1 MRVKVRSVSLIGL
14 IVMLVVSLCF
24 AVGAFMTVSAD
35 GDAGIRDVSDANTEL
50 AAVQTKY
57 SSAVTVSYGN
67 AFTGKYGMQ
76 AFAGLSGAAWIIGDP
91 SDFVDVGAGSHPI
104 GSNASEGRSEL
115 VMTLSVNSS
124 EAASAYLFLYME
136 TAVVN
141 EPLEMT
147 LNGGEPQTV
156 SLYGDAYGAN
166 FGKAYP
172 VRPHAI
178 PVTLN
183 VGVNT
188 IVLKTGTNYTGWYHS
203 FAFAPTAD
211 LIQAPVGTDTF
222 IYGISSWKEFGGD
235 MTVNADSIGLNAFD
249 DAANYGKTGYALY
262 HIYAK
267 EAGTYTLGMQ
277 AQAGADLANRVKLT
291 LNDTVLQFD
300 GKDYYSFSLAAWGTL
315 TWNYIDI
322 PLQEGLNTLKIEN
335 SLARVNADKTEEVA
349 EGTEN
354 SVLVSNWWMH
364 SLSLEKR
371 QDYYLKVDTSEAVTS
386 YNPKREVSADGIK
399 VSVYEGNDLLK
410 ELTDAECLVSVSG
423 DTVTVSYT
431 GSEYADVQNAS
442 YNVSR
447 TNEGLPSEGKEVM
460 FDGENSTGKL
470 SYYMYAAIKGEGT
483 GVCEGRL
490 FWVMDAQPAGDG
502 YIFGSGGVG
511 TAENRQMTLTLQIT
525 NEGQAGKYLLR
536 SYVNSNNYEQNAIQI
551 KINDGE
557 YVSVNMNGPK
567 QGEDL
572 LPFVYALDLKEGA
585 NTVELKL
592 CDQYSAWF
600 ETFEIAPI
608 VYEDKAAYAVH
619 DASREGA
626 GCFDTATGIF
636 VGNIYDRSLTYYISA
651 DKQGK
656 YELGFKVAAVAGRTL
671 KVSVDGNEPV
681 SLTTTGTDT
690 VATVQELTAGDHTV
704 KVIFEGEAGN
714 IDFSGM
720 TKTYCRAVESMR
732 LDTSEM
738 KLTLDF
744 GNNPN
749 FAKLKVYV
757 LYEGDDSETL
767 IESGYAIDTGNF
779 TAEEA
784 GEYTITVYMTADP
797 DVKETFTITVKAAL
811 SVTGIKADATALGEV
826 ENGTDPDIS
835 KVVVMLVYNDGTE
848 IRAMTGDYTITAP
861 EGFDN
866 KKAGEYTFTVKYAK
880 DASITAQFKVVVKAA
895 SDGATGGETE
905 APEGVNPLAWI
916 IPVVAAV
923 VIGGA
928 IAAVIIVKKKKNK

>member
-1 MRVKVRSVSLIGL
+1 MSN
-14 IVMLVVSLCF
+14 
-24 AVGAFMTVSAD
+24 GAKRIS
-35 GDAGIRDVSDANTEL
+35 L
-50 AAVQTKY
+50 AAAVVAFVLSVCAAMILFLPQAVRAEGNDT
-57 SSAVTVSYGN
+57 SAFNCELSGETTAVTVSYAGEY
-67 AFTGKYGMQ
+67 TGTYGIQ
-76 AFAGLSGAAWIIGDP
+76 AYAGLSGNAWI
-91 SDFVDVGAGSHPI
+91 AGSQVI
-104 GSNASEGRSEL
+104 FCNYGAASHSLGNNTGDAEGGRKALS
-115 VMTLSVNSS
+115 VTLSVDAQ
-124 EAASAYLFLYME
+124 EAGQAYVFLFVE
-136 TAVVN
+136 TTDGQKFSVTVN
-141 EPLEMT
+141 D
-147 LNGGEPQTV
+147 GEPQSVELYDTFGLTAERTLPTRPCAFAV
-156 SLYGDAYGAN
+156 SLNAG
-166 FGKAYP
+166 
-172 VRPHAI
+172 I
-178 PVTLN
+178 
-183 VGVNT
+183 NT
-188 IVLKTGTNYTGWYHS
+188 IVIK
-203 FAFAPTAD
+203 TAD
-211 LIQAPVGTDTF
+211 DYTCWFHTFAISPVIDPVLVASEQKQTF
-222 IYGISSWKEFGGD
+222 PIASWKEFGGD
-235 MTVNADSIGLNAFD
+235 LTVQTEAIGLNAFD
-249 DAANYGKTGYALY
+249 NAADYGKTGYAVY
-262 HIYAK
+262 DIYAK
-267 EAGTYTLGMQ
+267 EAGTYTFGMY
-277 AQAGADLANRVKLT
+277 AMAGNTLANRAKLT
-291 LNDTVLQFD
+291 LNNSVLQFD
-300 GKDYYSFSLAAWGTL
+300 GKEYYSFDTSAAWGGD
-315 TWNYIDI
+315 TWNYIT
-322 PLQEGLNTLKIEN
+322 LALHEGNNTLKIEN
-335 SLARVNADKTEEVA
+335 SLTRVNADKTQEVA
-349 EGTEN
+349 DGTEG

-364 SLSLEKR
+364 TLSLEKR
-371 QDYYLKVDTSEAVTS
+371 AKYYLKVDTSGAVTS
-386 YNPKREVSADGIK
+386 YNPKREVKTEGIK
-399 VSVYEGNDLLK
+399 VSVYEGETLLK
-410 ELTDAECLVSVSG
+410 ELTASEYETSVSG
-423 DTVTVSYT
+423 NDVTVTYT
-431 GSEYADVQNAS
+431 GSDYVGVQSAS
-442 YNVSR
+442 YSVSR
-447 TNEGLPSEGKEVM
+447 TTEGLPYEGKEVV

-511 TAENRQMTLTLQIT
+511 TSENRQMTLTLRIQ
-525 NEGQAGKYLLR
+525 NNGEAGTYLFR
-536 SYVNSNNYEQNAIQI
+536 SYVNSNNYEYNGIQI

-557 YVSVNMNGPK
+557 YISVNMNGPK

-572 LPFVYALDLKEGA
+572 LPFVYALDLQTGE

-608 VYEDKAAYAVH
+608 MYEDKAAYAVH

-626 GCFDTATGIF
+626 GCFNTATGIF

-656 YELGFKVAAVAGRTL
+656 YELGFKVAAVAGKTL

-895 SDGATGGETE
+895 SDGATGGEPE